1 MVRGLRVCQRFWAR
15 SRLRLDFPT
24 SITWYTVMKVSW
36 NIGRFNMILM
46 ISMKKFSILW
56 IFPFYPLST
65 VFSQDK
71 IPLLAL
77 FVDWSLLWVFFLW
90 QHILS
95 ESSTSLVI
103 KVYQRYKYVI
113 WQFKRRQKFKVK
125 SNVLTEALFEDYKT

>member
-46 ISMKKFSILW
+46 ISMKNFSILW

-90 QHILS
+90 QRILS

>member
-1 MVRGLRVCQRFWAR
+1 MLEVLG
-15 SRLRLDFPT
+15 SISTRLRLYFPT

-46 ISMKKFSILW
+46 ISMKNFSILW
-56 IFPFYPLST
+56 IYQFYPLST

-71 IPLLAL
+71 IPLRAL